1 MPEQPPPPPL
11 LRPPQQKPQQRWCAE
26 CSEDR
31 SPHQPP
37 SDRLCDICGAHLQTR
52 DAPAPAAAQP
62 PATVTIP
69 LRQLR
74 RLRDLLLASL
84 TGGEGEIGLALG
96 AAGGGE
102 GEGEEGGGEDEAV
115 DVAALLAQLGLL
127 GGSGEGFAG
136 FGGGEGERKGLTDEE
151 IGALLR
157 STLQKTS
164 TLLLSCALTLDGDD
178 AASNRGG
185 GAIPA
190 IPGDFSPVPPGG
202 AGADGADAGDAGG
215 GSARLELVAGDP
227 VTADAPA
234 FANARALAGRV
245 VVLRRGKQ
253 TFGKMAAMACAAG
266 ARGVVVVNSV
276 ALWPYLMKDTAGEA
290 QGCPGGGGWFIA
302 IIPRAEGEALLAR
315 LADGTVLGAAMAV
328 TSVERDC
335 IICVEAFE
343 EGEEV
348 VRLPCAHGFHSACV
362 ERWLRLSKT
371 CPTCRGG
378 VRVRRG

>member
-1 MPEQPPPPPL
+1 M
-11 LRPPQQKPQQRWCAE
+11 
-26 CSEDR
+26 
-31 SPHQPP
+31 
-37 SDRLCDICGAHLQTR
+37 
-52 DAPAPAAAQP
+52 
-62 PATVTIP
+62 
-69 LRQLR
+69 
-74 RLRDLLLASL
+74 LASL
-84 TGGEGEIGLALG
+84 TGGEGEMGLAQGLGAELG

-102 GEGEEGGGEDEAV
+102 REGEEGGGEDEAV

-127 GGSGEGFAG
+127 GGAGEGFGG

-178 AASNRGG
+178 AASSSGG
-185 GAIPA
+185 GGGIPV

-202 AGADGADAGDAGG
+202 AGAEGAGTGG
-215 GSARLELVAGDP
+215 GGGGARLELVAGDP

-276 ALWPYLMKDTAGEA
+276 ALWPYLMKDTAREA
-290 QGCPGGGGWFIA
+290 QGCPTEGGGWFIA
-302 IIPRAEGEALLAR
+302 MVPRAEGEALLAR
-315 LADGTVLGAAMAV
+315 LADGAVLGAAMAV

-362 ERWLRLSKT
+362 ERWLRLAKT
-371 CPTCRGG
+371 CPTCRGE